1 MFCHENLWLSICLV
15 PVVTVIWEEFCFW
28 KISLLE
34 HKHDKFLKSTFS
46 NAKLHLCIFFAIWEF
61 ENCTCSSYM
70 LTGHSPNSIGS
81 CMPVVRCALTC
92 VNFYASTWT
101 RQRTCIYLCSSLH
114 HCSRLQWLTV
124 LLLSVAYILARG
136 RATSN
141 KLWLLWALIQ
151 CSFQHSIKLHWT
163 R

>member
-1 MFCHENLWLSICLV
+1 MFCHKNLWLSICLV
-15 PVVTVIWEEFCFW
+15 PVVTVIWEEFCSW

-34 HKHDKFLKSTFS
+34 RKHDKFFKSTFS
-46 NAKLHLCIFFAIWEF
+46 NAKLHLCIFFAIWKF
-61 ENCTCSSYM
+61 ENRTCSSYM
-70 LTGHSPNSIGS
+70 LTGHSPNSIGG

-101 RQRTCIYLCSSLH
+101 RQHIYLHSSLH
-114 HCSRLQWLTV
+114 HCFHLQWLTV
-124 LLLSVAYILARG
+124 LLLLVAYILVRG
-136 RATSN
+136 GATSN
-141 KLWLLWALIQ
+141 KLWLLWALIR